1 MNSKDIFINPFRFSN
16 KKIKIGQWID
26 LKDTI
31 DQWVMIEEFKFF
43 ILSQKPRSQMLRI
56 IRYLCI
62 TMGGVD
68 VGMNGQIWIPPEQ
81 PYLEPIQQ
89 DPPTRPS

>member
-43 ILSQKPRSQMLRI
+43 I
-56 IRYLCI
+56 
-62 TMGGVD
+62 
-68 VGMNGQIWIPPEQ
+68 
-81 PYLEPIQQ
+81 
-89 DPPTRPS
+89 